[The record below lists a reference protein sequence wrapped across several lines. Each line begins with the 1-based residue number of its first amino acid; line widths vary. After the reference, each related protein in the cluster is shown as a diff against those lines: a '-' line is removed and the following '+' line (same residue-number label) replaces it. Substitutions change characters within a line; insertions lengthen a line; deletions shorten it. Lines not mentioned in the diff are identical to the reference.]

1 MNSNTSI
8 KPVEIKICNKPQ
20 IQKQLRKIFKYST
33 TNKEAL
39 VGIYGLFFQMDNI
52 DKIEGHPIADKTLW
66 TYIWKLFVQ
75 LDRNR
80 HPEEF
85 AGAIWVNKGWG
96 MNSGLEPWSIDFS
109 KCRVIYP

>member
-8 KPVEIKICNKPQ
+8 KPVEIKICNKSQ
-20 IQKQLRKIFKYST
+20 IKKQLKEIFENST

-39 VGIYGLFFQMDNI
+39 VGIYRLFFEMDNI
-52 DKIEGHPIADKTLW
+52 KKIEGHPVADKNLW
-66 TYIWKLFVQ
+66 MYIWRLFIQ
-75 LDRNR
+75 LDRCC

-109 KCRVIYP
+109 KCRVIYS